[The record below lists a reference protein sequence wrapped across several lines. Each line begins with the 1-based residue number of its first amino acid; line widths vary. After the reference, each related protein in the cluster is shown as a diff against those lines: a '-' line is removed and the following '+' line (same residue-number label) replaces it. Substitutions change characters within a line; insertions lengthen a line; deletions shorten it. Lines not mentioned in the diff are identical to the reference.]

1 MRTIDSQ
8 VEASSTGVLSS
19 PSLSLTEVTHILSG
33 LEGRRAAAL
42 RAEGHFFWADVRT
55 GEHVRDDLREVL
67 EVPDDALGPLLQF
80 EPRVSRSRK
89 FHVDADHVVFLFTCF
104 VEGEPIEVHLLVS
117 GEYVLTVHTAPA
129 SLPDVLELDAPD
141 DRTEQ
146 YLIYAVLE
154 AMLATHFD
162 ELSRV
167 QDEIDD
173 LLESSL
179 GLGRASVPNR
189 TLREITSKLTN
200 LRHVASPLRGT
211 FMRVSHEIGR
221 IRGLEPDSE
230 SYFDRVGDQLN
241 RLVEAI
247 DAAADTLARMID
259 LRLNETTYWLTVVA
273 TVFLPLTFVTGFFGM
288 NFGWMVRQIDS
299 ALAFL
304 LLGVGGCVAGVA
316 ITLMALRRRAPV
328 DPEQ

>member
-1 MRTIDSQ
+1 
-8 VEASSTGVLSS
+8 
-19 PSLSLTEVTHILSG
+19 VTHILRG
-33 LEGRRAAAL
+33 LEVRRAAAL
-42 RAEGHFFWADVRT
+42 RAEGHFFWADIHA
-55 GEHVRDDLREVL
+55 GAQAREELQESL
-67 EVPDDALGPLLQF
+67 EIPDDALGPLLQF
-80 EPRVSRSRK
+80 DPRVSRSRK
-89 FHVDADHVVFLFTCF
+89 FHVDADHVVFLFNCF
-104 VEGEPIEVHLLVS
+104 VETGPIDVHVLVS
-117 GEYVLTVHTAPA
+117 GDYVLTVHAAPG
-129 SLPDVLELDAPD
+129 SLPDVLDVKMPE

-154 AMLATHFD
+154 AMLATYFD

-167 QDEIDD
+167 NDEIDG

-189 TLREITSKLTN
+189 TLREIMSTLTS
-200 LRHVASPLRGT
+200 LRHVAAPLRGT
-211 FMRVSHEIGR
+211 FMGVSHEIGR

-288 NFGWMVRQIDS
+288 NFGWMVRHIDS
-299 ALAFL
+299 PVAFL
-304 LLGVGGCVAGVA
+304 LLGVGGCAAGVA
-316 ITLMALRRRAPV
+316 ITLIALRRRAPV

>member
-1 MRTIDSQ
+1 
-8 VEASSTGVLSS
+8 VLSLL
-19 PSLSLTEVTHILSG
+19 SLSLAEVTHILRG
-33 LEGRRAAAL
+33 LEVRRVAAL
-42 RAEGHFFWADVRT
+42 RAEGHFFWADIHA
-55 GEHVRDDLREVL
+55 GAQAREELQESL
-67 EVPDDALGPLLQF
+67 EIPDDALGPLLQF
-80 EPRVSRSRK
+80 DPRVSSSRK
-89 FHVDADHVVFLFTCF
+89 FHVDADHVVFLFNCF
-104 VEGEPIEVHLLVS
+104 VETGPIDVHVLVS
-117 GEYVLTVHTAPA
+117 GDYVLTVHAAPG
-129 SLPDVLELDAPD
+129 SLPDVLDVKMPE

-167 QDEIDD
+167 YDEIDG

-189 TLREITSKLTN
+189 TLREIMSKLTS
-200 LRHVASPLRGT
+200 LGHVAAPLRGT
-211 FMRVSHEIGR
+211 FMGVSHEIGR

-230 SYFDRVGDQLN
+230 SYFDRVGDELN

-288 NFGWMVRQIDS
+288 NFGWMVRHINS

-304 LLGVGGCVAGVA
+304 LLGVGGCAAGVA
-316 ITLMALRRRAPV
+316 ITLIALRRRAPV